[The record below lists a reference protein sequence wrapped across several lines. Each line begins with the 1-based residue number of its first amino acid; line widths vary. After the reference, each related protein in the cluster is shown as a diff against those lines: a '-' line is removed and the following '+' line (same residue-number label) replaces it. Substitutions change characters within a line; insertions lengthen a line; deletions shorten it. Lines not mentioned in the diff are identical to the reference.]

1 MRDREME
8 YDNREAQD
16 PASLSFPVG
25 LVLLL
30 TFLFCMCCFFCCCLH
45 WEKLR
50 SFLGCPDHLH
60 HHHPPIPQPQSPA
73 PDKVSPIHS
82 VRPFLHFFIIL
93 NTIIQFV
100 FLYIRLTNLS
110 FFVYYSLNNQKIW
123 KENRPQSVSVLMPG
137 DEVPRFIAMACPAL
151 VEIVVQKPS
160 QSISDN
166 P

>member
-1 MRDREME
+1 ME

-60 HHHPPIPQPQSPA
+60 HHHPPIPPPHSPA
-73 PDKVSPIHS
+73 ALSPPDKFSPIH
-82 VRPFLHFFIIL
+82 
-93 NTIIQFV
+93 T
-100 FLYIRLTNLS
+100 
-110 FFVYYSLNNQKIW
+110 IW

-137 DEVPRFIAMACPAL
+137 DEVPRFIALACPPCATAAAAL

-160 QSISDN
+160 QSISDSSL
-166 P
+166 

>member
-1 MRDREME
+1 
-8 YDNREAQD
+8 
-16 PASLSFPVG
+16 
-25 LVLLL
+25 
-30 TFLFCMCCFFCCCLH
+30 MCCFFCCCLH

-82 VRPFLHFFIIL
+82 
-93 NTIIQFV
+93 
-100 FLYIRLTNLS
+100 
-110 FFVYYSLNNQKIW
+110 IW